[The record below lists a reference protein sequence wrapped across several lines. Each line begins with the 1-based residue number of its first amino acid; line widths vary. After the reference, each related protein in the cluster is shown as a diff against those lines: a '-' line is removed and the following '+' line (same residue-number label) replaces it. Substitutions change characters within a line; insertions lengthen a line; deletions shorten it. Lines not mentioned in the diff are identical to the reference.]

1 MFLKRIIIV
10 FFVFLFVQN
19 QFFSSAIA
27 DPCKNFDKA
36 VIEEY
41 EPIFP
46 FEEKDDLGIFFNYE
60 WNKNNQKKIIKR
72 NKKEFPIIKFSLFE
86 KKLHPGAVV
95 KMFNGED
102 LSEMDDEDIRRL
114 VENSESAEIQ
124 YFDKN
129 KINMIEVSSKKY
141 DSLIFILK
149 DFVLNSIN
157 DIEAKEGFF
166 AIDHKTSFYYKRTD
180 LKKEGESLSTENC
193 LISDKIIDKRLF
205 YPEDFLTLINFETDQ
220 DKTTKK
226 KYFSYSEGSTWMD
239 VILKGLAK
247 IRVKFAFKKFP
258 FDTQVLKIQYQTKN
272 LRSGEEATI
281 TPASS
286 ADYQFIS
293 IIPTEQVF
301 ISLNNYMNDNFLQ
314 EWKVKSTKV
323 SSEFVAS
330 DNFYFDQITLALEIK
345 RKWGYYFYKII
356 IPILLI
362 LSVAWYVLWIPTE
375 DVESRLTTSIVA
387 FLSLIAFNFVFQDDI
402 PKLDILTSLDKFI
415 LLSYLFCAI
424 PIFTTIR
431 LSKAIEKS
439 KKRASHL
446 NKVIRSVGL
455 VIYVFGSLTI
465 FYPVL

>member
-10 FFVFLFVQN
+10 FFAFLFVQN

-124 YFDKN
+124 YFYEN

-180 LKKEGESLSTENC
+180 LKKAGEFLSTENC

-258 FDTQVLKIQYQTKN
+258 FDTQVLKIQYQTN
-272 LRSGEEATI
+272 DLLSGEEATI

-314 EWKVKSTKV
+314 EWTVKSTKV
-323 SSEFVAS
+323 SSQFVAS
-330 DNFYFDQITLALEIK
+330 DNFYFDEITLAVEIE

-446 NKVIRSVGL
+446 NKLIRSVGL
-455 VIYVFGSLTI
+455 VIYIFGSLTI

>member
-36 VIEEY
+36 VIEGY

-60 WNKNNQKKIIKR
+60 WDENIQKIIIKR
-72 NKKEFPIIKFSLFE
+72 NKKFPIIKFSLFE

-180 LKKEGESLSTENC
+180 LKKEGESLLADNC
-193 LISDKIIDKRLF
+193 LISDVIIDKRLF

-220 DKTTKK
+220 DKITKN
-226 KYFSYSEGSTWMD
+226 KYFSYYADSTWLD
-239 VILKGLAK
+239 VISEGLAK

-258 FDTQVLKIQYQTKN
+258 FDTQVLKIQYQTNN

-314 EWKVKSTKV
+314 EWEVKSTKV

-330 DNFYFDQITLALEIK
+330 DNFYFDEITLALEIE

-375 DVESRLTTSIVA
+375 DIESRLTTSIVA
-387 FLSLIAFNFVFQDDI
+387 LLSLIAYNFVFQDVI

-415 LLSYLFCAI
+415 LLSYVFCAI

-431 LSKAIEKS
+431 LSKTIEKS
-439 KKRASHL
+439 KKRSSYF
-446 NKVIRSVGL
+446 NKLIRRWGL
-455 VIYVFGSLTI
+455 AIYIFVNFTI
-465 FYPVL
+465 FYQVI

>member
-60 WNKNNQKKIIKR
+60 WDENIQKIIIKR
-72 NKKEFPIIKFSLFE
+72 NKKFPIIKFSLFE

-124 YFDKN
+124 YFDEN
-129 KINMIEVSSKKY
+129 KINMIKVSSKKY

-180 LKKEGESLSTENC
+180 LKKEGEFLSTENC

-258 FDTQVLKIQYQTKN
+258 FDTQVLKIQYQTN
-272 LRSGEEATI
+272 DLLSGEEATI

-330 DNFYFDQITLALEIK
+330 DNFYFDEITLAVEIE

-375 DVESRLTTSIVA
+375 DVEARLTTSIVA

-431 LSKAIEKS
+431 LSKAIEKN

-446 NKVIRSVGL
+446 NKLVRSIGL

-465 FYPVL
+465 FYRVI

>member
-60 WNKNNQKKIIKR
+60 WDENNQKIIIERK
-72 NKKEFPIIKFSLFE
+72 NKFPIIKFSLFE

-258 FDTQVLKIQYQTKN
+258 FDTQVLKIQYQTNN
-272 LRSGEEATI
+272 LLSGEEATI

-314 EWKVKSTKV
+314 EWEVKSTKV

-330 DNFYFDQITLALEIK
+330 DNFYFDQITLALEIE
-345 RKWGYYFYKII
+345 RKSGYYFYKII

-362 LSVAWYVLWIPTE
+362 LAVAWYVLWIPTE

-446 NKVIRSVGL
+446 NKLIRSVGL
-455 VIYVFGSLTI
+455 VIYIFGSLTI

>member
-1 MFLKRIIIV
+1 
-10 FFVFLFVQN
+10 LFVQN

-27 DPCKNFDKA
+27 DPCINFDKA

-60 WNKNNQKKIIKR
+60 WDENIQKIIIKR
-72 NKKEFPIIKFSLFE
+72 NKKFPIIKFSLFE

-95 KMFNGED
+95 KIFNGED
-102 LSEMDDEDIRRL
+102 LSKMDDEDIRRL

-124 YFDKN
+124 YFYEN

-180 LKKEGESLSTENC
+180 LKKEGESLLADNC
-193 LISDKIIDKRLF
+193 LISDVIIDKRLF

-220 DKTTKK
+220 DKITKN
-226 KYFSYSEGSTWMD
+226 KYFSYYADSTWLD
-239 VILKGLAK
+239 VISEGLAK

-258 FDTQVLKIQYQTKN
+258 FDTQVLKIQYQTNN

-281 TPASS
+281 TPTSS

-301 ISLNNYMNDNFLQ
+301 ISLNNYMNDNYLQ

-330 DNFYFDQITLALEIK
+330 DNFYFDEITLALEIK
-345 RKWGYYFYKII
+345 RKWGYYLYKII

-362 LSVAWYVLWIPTE
+362 LAVAWYVLWIPTE
-375 DVESRLTTSIVA
+375 DVEARLTTSIVA

-446 NKVIRSVGL
+446 NKLIRSVGL
-455 VIYVFGSLTI
+455 VIYIFGSLTI

>member
-60 WNKNNQKKIIKR
+60 WDENIQKIIIKR
-72 NKKEFPIIKFSLFE
+72 NKKFPIIKFSLFE

-124 YFDKN
+124 YFYEN

-193 LISDKIIDKRLF
+193 LISDAIIDKRLF

-220 DKTTKK
+220 DKITKN
-226 KYFSYSEGSTWMD
+226 KYFSYYADSTWLD
-239 VILKGLAK
+239 VISEGLAK

-272 LRSGEEATI
+272 LLSGEEATI

-330 DNFYFDQITLALEIK
+330 DNFYFDEITLALEIE

-375 DVESRLTTSIVA
+375 DVEARLTTSIVA
-387 FLSLIAFNFVFQDDI
+387 FLSLIAFNFVFQDV
-402 PKLDILTSLDKFI
+402 
-415 LLSYLFCAI
+415 LSYLFCAI

-446 NKVIRSVGL
+446 NKLIRSVGL
-455 VIYVFGSLTI
+455 VIYIFGSLTI